1 MTQIT
6 VELPDELAIQIQSQI
21 AQGEFSNLGE
31 YVVYLLQQEQSQLRS
46 TELEKMFLAGLDSGE
61 LIEIT
66 DQWWEQKRREILSW
80 LTEFSAGATR

>member
-6 VELPDELAIQIQSQI
+6 VELPDELAIQIQSQL

-31 YVVYLLQQEQSQLRS
+31 YVVYLLQQEQLQLRS
-46 TELEKMFLAGLDSGE
+46 TQLEKMFLEGLDSGE

-66 DQWWEQKRREILSW
+66 DQWWEQKRRETLS
-80 LTEFSAGATR
+80 

>member
-21 AQGEFSNLGE
+21 AQREFSNLGE
-31 YVVYLLQQEQSQLRS
+31 YVVYLLQQEQLQLRS
-46 TELEKMFLAGLDSGE
+46 TQLEKMFLEGLDSGE

-66 DQWWEQKRREILSW
+66 DQWWEQKRRETLS
-80 LTEFSAGATR
+80 

>member
-31 YVVYLLQQEQSQLRS
+31 YVVYLLQKEQSQLRS
-46 TELEKMFLAGLDSGE
+46 TQLEKIFLEGLDSGE

-66 DQWWEQKRREILSW
+66 DQWWEQKRQEILS
-80 LTEFSAGATR
+80 

>member
-21 AQGEFSNLGE
+21 AQREFNNLGE
-31 YVVYLLQQEQSQLRS
+31 YVVYLFQQEQSQLRS

-66 DQWWEQKRREILSW
+66 DQWWEQKRQETLS
-80 LTEFSAGATR
+80 

>member
-1 MTQIT
+1 MTQII

-66 DQWWEQKRREILSW
+66 DQWWEQKRRETLP
-80 LTEFSAGATR
+80 

>member
-21 AQGEFSNLGE
+21 AQGEFGNLGE

-46 TELEKMFLAGLDSGE
+46 TQLEKTFLEGLDSGE
-61 LIEIT
+61 LIEVT
-66 DQWWEQKRREILSW
+66 DQWWEQKRQEILS
-80 LTEFSAGATR
+80 

>member
-21 AQGEFSNLGE
+21 AQGEFNNLGE
-31 YVVYLLQQEQSQLRS
+31 YVVYLFQQEQSQLRS
-46 TELEKMFLAGLDSGE
+46 TELEKMFLAGLDNGE

-66 DQWWEQKRREILSW
+66 DQWWEQKRRKILS
-80 LTEFSAGATR
+80 

>member
-66 DQWWEQKRREILSW
+66 DQWWEQKRREILS
-80 LTEFSAGATR
+80 

>member
-21 AQGEFSNLGE
+21 AQREFSNLGE

-66 DQWWEQKRREILSW
+66 DQWWEQKRREILS
-80 LTEFSAGATR
+80 

>member
-21 AQGEFSNLGE
+21 AQGEFNNLGE
-31 YVVYLLQQEQSQLRS
+31 YVVYLFQQEQSQLRS

-66 DQWWEQKRREILSW
+66 DQWWEQKRRETLS
-80 LTEFSAGATR
+80 

>member
-6 VELPDELAIQIQSQI
+6 VALPDELAIQIQSQI
-21 AQGEFSNLGE
+21 AQREFSNLGE

-66 DQWWEQKRREILSW
+66 DQWWEQKRRETLS
-80 LTEFSAGATR
+80 

>member
-46 TELEKMFLAGLDSGE
+46 TELEQMFLAGLDSGE

-66 DQWWEQKRREILSW
+66 DQWWEQKRQETLS
-80 LTEFSAGATR
+80 

>member
-21 AQGEFSNLGE
+21 AEGEFSNLGE

-66 DQWWEQKRREILSW
+66 DQWWEQKRQETLS
-80 LTEFSAGATR
+80 

>member
-21 AQGEFSNLGE
+21 AEGEFSNLGE

-46 TELEKMFLAGLDSGE
+46 TELEKMLLEGLDSGE

-66 DQWWEQKRREILSW
+66 DQWWEQKRRETLS
-80 LTEFSAGATR
+80 

>member
-21 AQGEFSNLGE
+21 AEREFSNLGE

-46 TELEKMFLAGLDSGE
+46 TELEKIFVAGLDSGE

-66 DQWWEQKRREILSW
+66 DQWWEQKRQETLS
-80 LTEFSAGATR
+80 

>member
-61 LIEIT
+61 LIETT
-66 DQWWEQKRREILSW
+66 DQWWEQKRRETLS
-80 LTEFSAGATR
+80 

>member
-31 YVVYLLQQEQSQLRS
+31 YVVYLLQKEQSQLRS
-46 TELEKMFLAGLDSGE
+46 TQLEKMFLEGLDSGE

-66 DQWWEQKRREILSW
+66 DQWWEQKRQEILS
-80 LTEFSAGATR
+80 

>member
-21 AQGEFSNLGE
+21 AQGEFNNLGE
-31 YVVYLLQQEQSQLRS
+31 YVVYLFQQEQSQLRS

-66 DQWWEQKRREILSW
+66 DQWWEQKRQETLS
-80 LTEFSAGATR
+80 

>member
-21 AQGEFSNLGE
+21 AEGEFSNLGE

-66 DQWWEQKRREILSW
+66 DQWWEQKRRKTLP
-80 LTEFSAGATR
+80 

>member
-21 AQGEFSNLGE
+21 AQREFSNLGE
-31 YVVYLLQQEQSQLRS
+31 YIVYLLQQEQSQLRS

-66 DQWWEQKRREILSW
+66 DQWWEQKRREILS
-80 LTEFSAGATR
+80 

>member
-21 AQGEFSNLGE
+21 AQREFSNLGE
-31 YVVYLLQQEQSQLRS
+31 YVVYLLQQEQSQLHS

-66 DQWWEQKRREILSW
+66 DQWWEQKRRETLS
-80 LTEFSAGATR
+80 

>member
-21 AQGEFSNLGE
+21 AQREFHNLGE
-31 YVVYLLQQEQSQLRS
+31 YVVYLFQQEQSQLRS

-66 DQWWEQKRREILSW
+66 DQWWEQKRRKILS
-80 LTEFSAGATR
+80 

>member
-21 AQGEFSNLGE
+21 AQREFSNLGE

-46 TELEKMFLAGLDSGE
+46 TELETMFLAGLDSGD

-66 DQWWEQKRREILSW
+66 DQR
-80 LTEFSAGATR
+80 

>member
-46 TELEKMFLAGLDSGE
+46 TQLEKMFLEGLDSGE

-66 DQWWEQKRREILSW
+66 DQWWEQKRRETLS
-80 LTEFSAGATR
+80 

>member
-1 MTQIT
+1 M
-6 VELPDELAIQIQSQI
+6 AIQIQSQI
-21 AQGEFSNLGE
+21 AQREFSNLGE

-66 DQWWEQKRREILSW
+66 DQWWEQKRRKTLS
-80 LTEFSAGATR
+80 

>member
-66 DQWWEQKRREILSW
+66 DQWWEQKRRETLS
-80 LTEFSAGATR
+80 

>member
-46 TELEKMFLAGLDSGE
+46 TQLEKMFLDGLDSGE

-66 DQWWEQKRREILSW
+66 DQWWEQKRRETLS
-80 LTEFSAGATR
+80 

>member
-21 AQGEFSNLGE
+21 AQREFSNLGE

-66 DQWWEQKRREILSW
+66 DQWWEQKRQETLS
-80 LTEFSAGATR
+80 

>member
-31 YVVYLLQQEQSQLRS
+31 YVVYLLQKEQSQLRS
-46 TELEKMFLAGLDSGE
+46 TQLEKMFLEGLDSGE

-66 DQWWEQKRREILSW
+66 DQWWEQKRQQILS
-80 LTEFSAGATR
+80 

>member
-1 MTQIT
+1 MTRIT

-61 LIEIT
+61 VIEIT
-66 DQWWEQKRREILSW
+66 DQWWEQKRRETLS
-80 LTEFSAGATR
+80 

>member
-1 MTQIT
+1 MTQII

-31 YVVYLLQQEQSQLRS
+31 YIVYLLQQEQSQLRS

-66 DQWWEQKRREILSW
+66 DQWWEQKRREILS
-80 LTEFSAGATR
+80 

>member
-6 VELPDELAIQIQSQI
+6 VEIPDKFAIQIQSQI
-21 AQGEFSNLGE
+21 AQREFSNLGE

-46 TELEKMFLAGLDSGE
+46 TELEKIFLAGLDSGE

-66 DQWWEQKRREILSW
+66 DQWWEQKRRETLS
-80 LTEFSAGATR
+80 

>member
-1 MTQIT
+1 MTRIT

-21 AQGEFSNLGE
+21 AEGEFSNLGE

-66 DQWWEQKRREILSW
+66 DQWWEQKRRETLS
-80 LTEFSAGATR
+80 

>member
-21 AQGEFSNLGE
+21 AQREFSNLGE

-46 TELEKMFLAGLDSGE
+46 TELEKMLLAGLDSGE

-66 DQWWEQKRREILSW
+66 DQWWEQKRREILS
-80 LTEFSAGATR
+80 

>member
-21 AQGEFSNLGE
+21 AQREFSNLGE

-46 TELEKMFLAGLDSGE
+46 TQLEKMLLAGLDSGE

-66 DQWWEQKRREILSW
+66 DQWWEQKRRETLS
-80 LTEFSAGATR
+80 

>member
-21 AQGEFSNLGE
+21 AQGEFNNLGE
-31 YVVYLLQQEQSQLRS
+31 YVVYLFQQEQSQLRS

-66 DQWWEQKRREILSW
+66 DQWWEQKRRKILS
-80 LTEFSAGATR
+80 